1 MLQRSTVRYLIAA
14 YVADVLLTFVALV
27 VAREARLVT
36 PFGQVLTPEGS
47 ALHWPMFAMAFIIW
61 SVTFS
66 TLGAYAPHRIAR
78 WAEESQAVVLAIC
91 VSTVVFAGALYFTY
105 RGLSRLLFVYFFLF
119 DVFLLLG
126 ARLALRTAFGQRATR
141 RRAVLIAGAGQIGQ
155 NVAETLQPCRWMGI
169 DLVGYLDDDPAK
181 RGRSIAGLPVLGT
194 MEEAGA
200 VVAAHGVQE
209 VIVALPLAAHERL
222 GDLVRDLGSLP
233 VNVKVVPDY
242 SQFVLLRTT
251 LESVGGLFL
260 IGLKEPVIGPVDR
273 AIKRAFDLLGATVGL
288 VLLSPLLLATAL
300 LVRLS
305 SHGPILYVS
314 RRVGEGGRVFSMLKF
329 RTMRQG
335 ADRHEEDLIS
345 QAEDGALV
353 FAKRPDDP
361 RVTPIGRFIRRYS
374 LDELP
379 QLYNVLVGDMSLVG
393 PRPELPSLVDRYEPW
408 QMKRFAVPQG
418 LTGWWQISG
427 RADKAKHLHAEDDL
441 YYIRNYSVLL
451 DVKIIVRTPLA
462 VLRGRGAF

>member
-1 MLQRSTVRYLIAA
+1 M
-14 YVADVLLTFVALV
+14 
-27 VAREARLVT
+27 
-36 PFGQVLTPEGS
+36 
-47 ALHWPMFAMAFIIW
+47 
-61 SVTFS
+61 
-66 TLGAYAPHRIAR
+66 
-78 WAEESQAVVLAIC
+78 
-91 VSTVVFAGALYFTY
+91 
-105 RGLSRLLFVYFFLF
+105 
-119 DVFLLLG
+119 
-126 ARLALRTAFGQRATR
+126 
-141 RRAVLIAGAGQIGQ
+141 
-155 NVAETLQPCRWMGI
+155 
-169 DLVGYLDDDPAK
+169 
-181 RGRSIAGLPVLGT
+181 
-194 MEEAGA
+194 
-200 VVAAHGVQE
+200 
-209 VIVALPLAAHERL
+209 
-222 GDLVRDLGSLP
+222 
-233 VNVKVVPDY
+233 
-242 SQFVLLRTT
+242 
-251 LESVGGLFL
+251 
-260 IGLKEPVIGPVDR
+260 
-273 AIKRAFDLLGATVGL
+273 GL
-288 VLLSPLLLATAL
+288 VLLSPLLLVTAL

-305 SHGPILYVS
+305 SPGPILYVS

-335 ADRHEEDLIS
+335 ADRLEEDLIS
-345 QAEDGALV
+345 RSEDGALV

-361 RVTPIGRFIRRYS
+361 RVTPIGRFLRRYS